1 MGNFWYTSEIEK
13 TNTTKNK
20 KNSKTKLVNNEKE
33 KKMKEKQ
40 EENKRKNR
48 NRKRKAKKKRKKN
61 VPEWRKRRFPSYPE
75 HNNESQVKNSNS
87 GSSKA
92 TKDSSQE
99 LKRKRINTNKNNK
112 NQEKKAPK
120 RRVAVIFGYLGTGY
134 HGLQI
139 QYGGQNVIETIE
151 LELVNAFAKI
161 GAISEE
167 NKVDIKKV
175 GWSRAGRTDKGV
187 HAARQC
193 VVFKMAMIDTEKK
206 IVELVNSVLP
216 KDIRVWGIQRVTR
229 TFNAQRRCDYRK
241 YQFLLPTFLLTEKSI
256 PSIEEEETT
265 IEEKRLRFENFTD
278 EALKFYNEKVLSK
291 FIGTNNYHN
300 YTKGKTYNN
309 PKSMRYITKMV
320 ANKPITLNEKQWI
333 LIEITGQSFMIHQIR
348 KMITMSIGVMR
359 GCITL
364 EQFEDSFTE
373 SKYLI
378 PIIPGFGLLLDRAVY
393 ETYNNLKITQERG
406 TIHFNHMNQEI
417 ENFKINHIFS
427 HIAEVEKNENQFYD
441 WLKTLYKRAIIK
453 VEIN

>member
-1 MGNFWYTSEIEK
+1 MGNFWYASEKEK
-13 TNTTKNK
+13 TNTPKTKNK
-20 KNSKTKLVNNEKE
+20 NNSKTKFVNNEEE
-33 KKMKEKQ
+33 KKTKEKQ
-40 EENKRKNR
+40 AENKRKHINK
-48 NRKRKAKKKRKKN
+48 KRKSKKKRKKN

-75 HNNESQVKNSNS
+75 SNKGNQVKNSNS

-99 LKRKRINTNKNNK
+99 LKRKRINTKKNSE
-112 NQEKKAPK
+112 NQGKKAPK

-139 QYGGQNVIETIE
+139 QYGGQNVIKTIE

-206 IVELVNSVLP
+206 VVGMVNSVLP
-216 KDIRVWGIQRVTR
+216 RDIRVWGIQRVTR

-256 PSIEEEETT
+256 PSIDGETT
-265 IEEKRLRFENFTD
+265 IEEKRLRFEIFTE
-278 EALKFYNEKVLSK
+278 EALKFYNEKILSQ

-300 YTKGKTYNN
+300 YTKGIRYNQE
-309 PKSMRYITKMV
+309 KAKRYIIKMV

-393 ETYNNLKITQERG
+393 ESYNNLKITQERG
-406 TIHFNHMNQEI
+406 TIHFNNMNQEI
-417 ENFKINHIFS
+417 EDFKINHIFR
-427 HIAEVEKNENQFYD
+427 HIAQVEKNENQFYD
-441 WLKTLYKRAIIK
+441 WLKTLYKQKIIK
-453 VEIN
+453 VD